1 MNQFEQLF
9 DISGLSLDRLR
20 SFLKVAEAG
29 NLTTAAQGDAV
40 RQSQY
45 SRQIKELEGFF
56 GVALTRR
63 VGRRIEIT
71 EEGRRLAKVVR
82 RQFSEL
88 DDFRES
94 LAGRSVRVSFGVQ
107 GSVLEWLLI
116 PRLAEMSRV
125 LRDTIIEA
133 EQMRT
138 MDVVRSVA
146 DGRHDFGIV
155 REDALPPEMKRQR
168 LGSVGYA
175 VFAAN
180 ALWKGSASAIDLLAK
195 APVAELLSGGQFT
208 QRWQQ
213 WLGQSKLRPQVV
225 TRVSSFTDLVRV
237 VLHGHAAA
245 VLPEM
250 AAVDFDPKKFKHE
263 RITALKPRT
272 LALISNAR
280 SLDRVGIR
288 KGALEDLSQ
297 ILQHS

>member
-71 EEGRRLAKVVR
+71 EEGRRLAMVVR

-88 DDFRES
+88 DEFRES
-94 LAGRSVRVSFGVQ
+94 MAGRCVRVSFGVQ

-125 LRDTIIEA
+125 LGHTIIEA

-138 MDVVRSVA
+138 MDVVRAVA

-175 VFAAN
+175 VFTAN
-180 ALWKGSASAIDLLAK
+180 ALWKKSSSAIELLAN
-195 APVAELLSGGQFT
+195 APVAELLPGGQFT

-213 WLGQSKLRPQVV
+213 WLDQSKLRPQVV
-225 TRVSSFTDLVRV
+225 ARVSSFTDLAHVVRQGNV
-237 VLHGHAAA
+237 AA

-250 AAVDFDPKKFKHE
+250 AAVDLDSKRFRHE
-263 RITALKPRT
+263 KIPGLKPRT
-272 LALISNAR
+272 LALISNTR

-288 KGALEDLSQ
+288 KGAVEALSQ
-297 ILQHS
+297 ILQHG

>member
-1 MNQFEQLF
+1 MNEFEQLF

-29 NLTTAAQGDAV
+29 NLTQAAQGDQTK
-40 RQSQY
+40 QSQY

-71 EEGRRLAKVVR
+71 EEGRRLAMVIH

-94 LAGRSVRVSFGVQ
+94 MAGRCVRVSFGVQ
-107 GSVLEWLLI
+107 GSVIDWLLI

-125 LRDTIIEA
+125 LGHTIIEA

-138 MDVVRSVA
+138 MDVVRAVA
-146 DGRHDFGIV
+146 DGRLDFGIV
-155 REDALPPEMKRQR
+155 REDALPPETKRQR
-168 LGSVGYA
+168 IGSVGYA
-175 VFAAN
+175 VFAVN
-180 ALWKGSASAIDLLAK
+180 ALWKGHSSAKELLGNVA
-195 APVAELLSGGQFT
+195 VAELLPGGQFV

-213 WLGQSKLRPQVV
+213 WLGEAKLRPQVV
-225 TRVSSFTDLVRV
+225 ARVPSFTDLACV

-250 AAVDFDPKKFKHE
+250 AAVDFHPKKFGQE
-263 RITALKPRT
+263 RIAALKPRT
-272 LALISNAR
+272 LALISNSR

-288 KGALEDLSQ
+288 AGAVDNLIQ
-297 ILQHS
+297 ILRHG